1 MTKLKQ
7 IWQLVGTRIAPLL
20 WLIALMC
27 AGFEFALARIIQNVT
42 QKSMLT
48 IRLFVVALGAALMI
62 GLWRWLIAWWQTQAQ
77 YRLIQ
82 RLQTQQMAALMT
94 GPVATDDQTG
104 SERLNG
110 LTTEASLAAPLFIQS
125 VTALAVGTFS
135 FLAASL
141 FGWLSSWPLMVAIVG
156 LCLTALLIPRFMA
169 GRLTQA
175 QDTQQVG
182 NGRMQAALLEVLA
195 GRTLLKDYQSEQ
207 FGLKLFRQAYQTFA
221 DSQYHMG
228 IQQTGTIVFGF
239 ALGLFVDIAI
249 LGVELLFVG
258 FKMITVGQFA
268 AFAML
273 TPSFTWLF
281 YSMPGQYAQ
290 LSRQVVAA
298 KRLLA
303 LVALP
308 EEKHSELTSRG
319 SLKCPASAAS
329 CSGAKMV
336 LQDLSYTYPSARQ
349 PVLHRLDLTIDVAAH
364 EKLLVTGPSGGG
376 KSTLIQIIL
385 GLLIPQVGS
394 IQGQPAGT
402 GSDQLA
408 DKIGF
413 VPQVVALFD
422 DTLLQNITL
431 GRPITQEAI
440 EAVLAQTDLQAFVDR
455 LPQGLATQLHGQT
468 KANVS
473 AGELQ
478 KIGLARALVAKRT
491 MLLLD
496 EPFANL
502 DAAAAKA
509 LSQRLKSLPVAM
521 MVISHRLDVTRFWD
535 RALRLENGRLS
546 EERLAKP
553 K

>member
-1 MTKLKQ
+1 M
-7 IWQLVGTRIAPLL
+7 
-20 WLIALMC
+20 
-27 AGFEFALARIIQNVT
+27 
-42 QKSMLT
+42 
-48 IRLFVVALGAALMI
+48 VV
-62 GLWRWLIAWWQTQAQ
+62 
-77 YRLIQ
+77 
-82 RLQTQQMAALMT
+82 
-94 GPVATDDQTG
+94 
-104 SERLNG
+104 
-110 LTTEASLAAPLFIQS
+110 
-125 VTALAVGTFS
+125 
-135 FLAASL
+135 
-141 FGWLSSWPLMVAIVG
+141 IVG

-175 QDTQQVG
+175 QDTQQVE
-182 NGRMQAALLEVLA
+182 NGRMQATLLEVLA

-221 DSQYHMG
+221 DAQYHMG
-228 IQQTGTIVFGF
+228 IQQTGTIVLGF

-249 LGVELLFVG
+249 LGIELLFVG

-290 LSRQVVAA
+290 LSRQLVAA

-303 LVALP
+303 LGILP
-308 EEKHSELTSRG
+308 EEKHSDLTQKASRQ
-319 SLKCPASAAS
+319 CPTSAAS
-329 CSGAKMV
+329 CSGEQLV
-336 LQDLSYTYPSARQ
+336 LQDLSYTYPSAHQ
-349 PVLHRLDLTIDVAAH
+349 PVLQQLNLTIDVATH
-364 EKLLVTGPSGGG
+364 EKILVTGPSGGG

-385 GLLIPQVGS
+385 GLLVPQAGT
-394 IQGQPAGT
+394 IQGQPAGAVS
-402 GSDQLA
+402 GQLA
-408 DKIGF
+408 DEIGF

-422 DTLLQNITL
+422 DTLLQNVTL
-431 GRPITQEAI
+431 GRPVTQAAI
-440 EAVLAQTDLQAFVDR
+440 ETVLAQTDLQAFVDR

-478 KIGLARALVAKRT
+478 KIGLARALVAKRA

-502 DAAAAKA
+502 DAASAKA
-509 LSQRLKSLPVAM
+509 LSQRLKSLPIAM
-521 MVISHRLDVTRFWD
+521 MVISHRLDIAQFWD
-535 RALRLENGRLS
+535 RALRLENGRLN
-546 EERLAKP
+546 EESLAKP

>member
-20 WLIALMC
+20 WLIALIC

-42 QKSMLT
+42 QQSMLT

-62 GLWRWLIAWWQTQAQ
+62 GLGRWLIGRWQTQAQ
-77 YRLIQ
+77 YRLVQ

-110 LTTEASLAAPLFIQS
+110 MTTEASLAAPLFIQS

-141 FGWLSSWPLMVAIVG
+141 FGWLSSWLLMVVIVG

-175 QDTQQVG
+175 QDTQQVE
-182 NGRMQAALLEVLA
+182 NGRMQSALLEVLA
-195 GRTLLKDYQSEQ
+195 GRTLLRDYQSEQ
-207 FGLKLFRQAYQTFA
+207 FGLQLFRKAYQTFA

-228 IQQTGTIVFGF
+228 IQQTGTIVLGF

-249 LGVELLFVG
+249 LGVELWFVG

-303 LVALP
+303 LVTLP
-308 EEKHSELTSRG
+308 EQKHSDLTQKVSG
-319 SLKCPASAAS
+319 KYTSASS
-329 CSGAKMV
+329 FSGEQLV
-336 LQDLSYTYPSARQ
+336 LQDLSYTYPSAHQ
-349 PVLHRLDLTIDVAAH
+349 PVLQQLNLTIDVAAH
-364 EKLLVTGPSGGG
+364 EKILVTGPSGGG

-385 GLLIPQVGS
+385 GLLIPQAGM
-394 IQGQPAGT
+394 IQGQPAGVA
-402 GSDQLA
+402 SERLA

-431 GRPITQEAI
+431 GRPVTQAAI
-440 EAVLAQTDLQAFVDR
+440 EAVLAQTDL
-455 LPQGLATQLHGQT
+455 
-468 KANVS
+468 
-473 AGELQ
+473 
-478 KIGLARALVAKRT
+478 
-491 MLLLD
+491 
-496 EPFANL
+496 
-502 DAAAAKA
+502 
-509 LSQRLKSLPVAM
+509 
-521 MVISHRLDVTRFWD
+521 
-535 RALRLENGRLS
+535 
-546 EERLAKP
+546 
-553 K
+553 

>member
-20 WLIALMC
+20 WLIALIC

-42 QKSMLT
+42 QQSMLT

-62 GLWRWLIAWWQTQAQ
+62 GLGRWLIGRWQTQAQ
-77 YRLIQ
+77 YRLVQ

-110 LTTEASLAAPLFIQS
+110 MTTEASLAAPLFIQS

-141 FGWLSSWPLMVAIVG
+141 FGWLSSWLLMVVIVG

-175 QDTQQVG
+175 QDTQQVE
-182 NGRMQAALLEVLA
+182 NGRMQSALLEVLA
-195 GRTLLKDYQSEQ
+195 GRTLLRDYQSEQ
-207 FGLKLFRQAYQTFA
+207 FGLQLFRKAYQTFA

-228 IQQTGTIVFGF
+228 IQQTGTIVLGF

-249 LGVELLFVG
+249 LGVELWFVG

-303 LVALP
+303 LVTLP
-308 EEKHSELTSRG
+308 EQKHSDLTQKVSG
-319 SLKCPASAAS
+319 KYTSASS
-329 CSGAKMV
+329 FSGEQLV
-336 LQDLSYTYPSARQ
+336 LQDLSYTYPSAHQ
-349 PVLHRLDLTIDVAAH
+349 PVLQQLNLTIDVAAH
-364 EKLLVTGPSGGG
+364 EKILVTGPSGGG

-385 GLLIPQVGS
+385 GLLIPQAGM
-394 IQGQPAGT
+394 IQGQPAGVA
-402 GSDQLA
+402 SERLA

-431 GRPITQEAI
+431 GRPVTQAAI

-455 LPQGLATQLHGQT
+455 LPQGLTTQLHGQA

-478 KIGLARALVAKRT
+478 KIGLARALVAKRA

-502 DAAAAKA
+502 DAASAKA
-509 LSQRLKSLPVAM
+509 LSQGLKSLPIAM
-521 MVISHRLDVTRFWD
+521 MVISHRLDITRFWD
-535 RALRLENGRLS
+535 RALRLENGRLN
-546 EERLAKP
+546 EESLAKP

>member
-7 IWQLVGTRIAPLL
+7 VWQLVGTRIAPLL
-20 WLIALMC
+20 WLIALLC

-42 QKSMLT
+42 QQSMLT
-48 IRLFVVALGAALMI
+48 IQLFAVALGAALMI
-62 GLWRWLIAWWQTQAQ
+62 GLGRWLIAWWQTQAQ
-77 YRLIQ
+77 YRLVQ
-82 RLQTQQMAALMT
+82 RLQTQQMSALMT
-94 GPVATDDQTG
+94 GPVATDEQTS

-125 VTALAVGTFS
+125 VTSLAVGIFS
-135 FLAASL
+135 FLAATL
-141 FGWLSSWPLMVAIVG
+141 FGWLSSWLLMVVIVG
-156 LCLTALLIPRFMA
+156 LCLTALSIPRFMA

-175 QDTQQVG
+175 QDSQQVE

-207 FGLKLFRQAYQTFA
+207 FGLQLFHRAYQIFA

-228 IQQTGTIVFGF
+228 LQQTGTVVLGF

-290 LSRQVVAA
+290 LSRQLVAA
-298 KRLLA
+298 KRLLT
-303 LVALP
+303 LVTLP
-308 EEKHSELTSRG
+308 EEGHSDFTKDASRQRKVTTS
-319 SLKCPASAAS
+319 SSAE
-329 CSGAKMV
+329 AKLI
-336 LQDLSYTYPSARQ
+336 LQDLSYTYPSAAQ
-349 PVLHRLDLTIDVAAH
+349 PVLRRLDLTIDVAAH
-364 EKLLVTGPSGGG
+364 EKILVTGPSGGG
-376 KSTLIQIIL
+376 KSTLLQIIL
-385 GLLIPQVGS
+385 GLLIPQAGT
-394 IQGQPAGT
+394 IQGQPTGT
-402 GSDQLA
+402 VSGQLA
-408 DKIGF
+408 DEIAF

-431 GRPITQEAI
+431 GRPISQAAI
-440 EAVLAQTDLQAFVDR
+440 EEVLTQTDLQAFVDR

-478 KIGLARALVAKRT
+478 KIGLARALLAKRA

-502 DAAAAKA
+502 DAASAKA
-509 LSQRLKSLPVAM
+509 LSQRLKSLSVAM
-521 MVISHRLDVTRFWD
+521 MVISHRLDITRFWD
-535 RALRLENGRLS
+535 RALRLENGRLG
-546 EERLAKP
+546 E
-553 K
+553 

>member
-20 WLIALMC
+20 WLIALIC

-42 QKSMLT
+42 QQSMLT

-62 GLWRWLIAWWQTQAQ
+62 GLGRWLIGRWQTQAQ
-77 YRLIQ
+77 YRLVQ

-110 LTTEASLAAPLFIQS
+110 MTTEASLAAPLFIQS

-141 FGWLSSWPLMVAIVG
+141 FGWLSSWLLMVVIVG

-175 QDTQQVG
+175 QDTQQVE
-182 NGRMQAALLEVLA
+182 NGRMQSALLEVLA
-195 GRTLLKDYQSEQ
+195 GRTLLRDYQSEQ
-207 FGLKLFRQAYQTFA
+207 FGLQLFRKAYQTFA

-228 IQQTGTIVFGF
+228 IQQTGTIVLGF

-249 LGVELLFVG
+249 LGVELWFVG

-303 LVALP
+303 LVTLP
-308 EEKHSELTSRG
+308 EQKHSDLTQKVSG
-319 SLKCPASAAS
+319 KYTSASS
-329 CSGAKMV
+329 FSGEQLV
-336 LQDLSYTYPSARQ
+336 LQDLSYTYPSAHQ
-349 PVLHRLDLTIDVAAH
+349 PVLQQLNLTIDVAAH
-364 EKLLVTGPSGGG
+364 EKILVTGPSGGG

-385 GLLIPQVGS
+385 GLLIPQAGM
-394 IQGQPAGT
+394 IQGQPAGVA
-402 GSDQLA
+402 SERLA

-422 DTLLQNITL
+422 ETLLQNITL
-431 GRPITQEAI
+431 GRPVTQAAI

-455 LPQGLATQLHGQT
+455 LPQGLTTQLHGQA

-478 KIGLARALVAKRT
+478 KIGLARALVAKRA

-502 DAAAAKA
+502 DAASAKA
-509 LSQRLKSLPVAM
+509 LSQGLKSLPIAM
-521 MVISHRLDVTRFWD
+521 MVISHRLDITRFWD
-535 RALRLENGRLS
+535 RALRLENGRLN
-546 EERLAKP
+546 EESLAKP

>member
-20 WLIALMC
+20 WLIALIC

-42 QKSMLT
+42 QQSMLT
-48 IRLFVVALGAALMI
+48 ISLFVIALGAALMI
-62 GLWRWLIAWWQTQAQ
+62 GLGRWLIGRWQTQAQ
-77 YRLIQ
+77 YRLVQ
-82 RLQTQQMAALMT
+82 RLQTQQMTALMT
-94 GPVATDDQTG
+94 GPVATENQAG
-104 SERLNG
+104 NEQLNG

-125 VTALAVGTFS
+125 VTALAGGTFS
-135 FLAASL
+135 FIATSL
-141 FGWLSSWPLMVAIVG
+141 FGWLSSWLLMVVIVG

-175 QDTQQVG
+175 QDTQQVE
-182 NGRMQAALLEVLA
+182 NGRMQATLLEVLA

-221 DSQYHMG
+221 DAQYHMG
-228 IQQTGTIVFGF
+228 IQQTGTIVLGF

-249 LGVELLFVG
+249 LGIELLFVG

-290 LSRQVVAA
+290 LSRQLVAA

-303 LVALP
+303 LGILP
-308 EEKHSELTSRG
+308 EEKHSDLTQKASRQ
-319 SLKCPASAAS
+319 CPTSAAS
-329 CSGAKMV
+329 CSGEQLV
-336 LQDLSYTYPSARQ
+336 LQDLSYTYPSAHQ
-349 PVLHRLDLTIDVAAH
+349 PVLQQLNLTIDVATH
-364 EKLLVTGPSGGG
+364 EKILVTGPSGGG

-385 GLLIPQVGS
+385 GLLVPQAGT
-394 IQGQPAGT
+394 IQGQPAGAVS
-402 GSDQLA
+402 GQLA
-408 DKIGF
+408 DEIGF

-422 DTLLQNITL
+422 DTLLQNVTL
-431 GRPITQEAI
+431 GRPVTQAAI
-440 EAVLAQTDLQAFVDR
+440 ETVLAQTDLQAFVDR

-478 KIGLARALVAKRT
+478 KIGLARALVAKRA

-502 DAAAAKA
+502 DAASAKA
-509 LSQRLKSLPVAM
+509 LSQRLKSLPIAM
-521 MVISHRLDVTRFWD
+521 MVISHRLDIAQFWD
-535 RALRLENGRLS
+535 RALRLENGRLN
-546 EERLAKP
+546 EESLAKP

>member
-20 WLIALMC
+20 WLIALIC

-42 QKSMLT
+42 QQSMLT

-62 GLWRWLIAWWQTQAQ
+62 GLGRWLIGRWQTQAQ
-77 YRLIQ
+77 YRLVQ

-110 LTTEASLAAPLFIQS
+110 MTTEASLAAPLFIQS

-141 FGWLSSWPLMVAIVG
+141 FGWLSSWLLMVVIVG

-175 QDTQQVG
+175 QDTQQVE
-182 NGRMQAALLEVLA
+182 NGRMQSALLEVLA
-195 GRTLLKDYQSEQ
+195 GRTLLRDYQSEQ
-207 FGLKLFRQAYQTFA
+207 FGLQLFRKAYQTFA

-228 IQQTGTIVFGF
+228 IQQTGTIVLGF

-249 LGVELLFVG
+249 LGVELWFVG

-303 LVALP
+303 LVTLP
-308 EEKHSELTSRG
+308 EQKHSDLTQKVSG
-319 SLKCPASAAS
+319 QYTSASS
-329 CSGAKMV
+329 FSGEQLV
-336 LQDLSYTYPSARQ
+336 LQDLSYTYPSAHQ
-349 PVLHRLDLTIDVAAH
+349 PVLQQLNLTIDVAAH
-364 EKLLVTGPSGGG
+364 EKILVTGPSGGG

-385 GLLIPQVGS
+385 GLLIPQAGM
-394 IQGQPAGT
+394 IQGQPAGVA
-402 GSDQLA
+402 SERLA

-431 GRPITQEAI
+431 GRPVTQAAI

-455 LPQGLATQLHGQT
+455 LPQGLTTQLHGQA

-478 KIGLARALVAKRT
+478 KIGLARALVAKRA

-502 DAAAAKA
+502 DAASAKA
-509 LSQRLKSLPVAM
+509 LSQGLKSLPIAM
-521 MVISHRLDVTRFWD
+521 MVISHRLDITRFWD
-535 RALRLENGRLS
+535 RALRLENGRLN
-546 EERLAKP
+546 EESLAKP